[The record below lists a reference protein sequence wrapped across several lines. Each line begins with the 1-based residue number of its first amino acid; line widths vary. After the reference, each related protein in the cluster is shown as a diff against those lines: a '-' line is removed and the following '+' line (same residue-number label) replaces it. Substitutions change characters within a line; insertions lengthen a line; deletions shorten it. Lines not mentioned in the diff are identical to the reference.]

1 MPTVYDVAVD
11 SLINELSKRLKEE
24 FKEIKAPAWAPY
36 VKTSVT
42 KERAPEDPD
51 WWFKRC
57 ASLLRKVYING
68 PVGVSR
74 LRTAY
79 GGRQHRGKSPER
91 FAKGSGAII
100 RNALKQLEAAGL
112 IEKNSVGRK
121 VTDKGRSL
129 IDKIAGEILKKTSKP
144 SKKTPSKE

>member
-1 MPTVYDVAVD
+1 MPTAYDVPAD
-11 SLINELSKRLKEE
+11 SLIRELSTRLKEE
-24 FKEIKAPAWAPY
+24 FKEIEAPAWAPF
-36 VKTSVT
+36 VKTSVS

-57 ASLLRKVYING
+57 ASLLRKIYIYG

-100 RNALKQLEAAGL
+100 RNALQQLEKAGL
-112 IEKNSVGRK
+112 VQKNTGGRK
-121 VTDKGRSL
+121 ITDKGRSL
-129 IDKIAGEILKKTSKP
+129 IDKIASEILKKTYKVSRKTS
-144 SKKTPSKE
+144 SKK